1 MHLLD
6 IFYAKLF
13 SPAAIKD
20 DIGPGGSLKSR
31 QICGDITVQLSGRSG
46 KKNTRKSED
55 YKVGMSEQVFEK
67 KSGSVEVIWVFP
79 NIGVGPQNGWFINY
93 VWKHPY
99 VIYFPSLIT
108 WNNYG

>member
-67 KSGSVEVIWVFP
+67 NQALLK
-79 NIGVGPQNGWFINY
+79 
-93 VWKHPY
+93 
-99 VIYFPSLIT
+99 L
-108 WNNYG
+108 YGCFQI